1 MTADY
6 HAAVQDHLVD
16 LLHVDGSLAA
26 LIEMA
31 PGADH
36 LLVVNVAV
44 APACQG
50 QGFGRVLLAHA
61 EAVATSLGSAGS
73 ATGWS
78 ARRCIRSSAWPCI

>member
-6 HAAVQDHLVD
+6 DAAVRDYLVD
-16 LLHVDGSLAA
+16 LLHVDGSLVA

-50 QGFGRVLLAHA
+50 QGFGPALLAFDD
-61 EAVATSLGSAGS
+61 LKGKLD
-73 ATGWS
+73 
-78 ARRCIRSSAWPCI
+78 C